1 MTMKH
6 YQSIQ
11 LPVGVSLTHDKG
23 YPVVFGYVG
32 GHGRLGMKAKRF
44 NPNVIGSVEEAI
56 ERASQWRVE
65 ALAEH
70 AEAMA
75 ALPARGKGAEK
86 RRQAAARGRAPA
98 KKRGTRLETA
108 D

>member
-1 MTMKH
+1 MKH

-56 ERASQWRVE
+56 EQASQWRVE

-75 ALPARGKGAEK
+75 ALPMRAKGAEK
-86 RRQAAARGRAPA
+86 RRQAAALGRAQA
-98 KKRGTRLETA
+98 KKRGTRLGTA

>member
-44 NPNVIGSVEEAI
+44 NPNVSGSVEEAI

-65 ALAEH
+65 ALAAH

-75 ALPARGKGAEK
+75 ELRAGTER
-86 RRQAAARGRAPA
+86 RRQAAALGRAPG
-98 KKRGTRLETA
+98 KKRGTGLGTA